1 MFLVLSHLRV
11 LMLWGLIYIL
21 FGFYILD
28 CKAKS
33 VGDTMNSKNVI
44 KDDTVEYLKSYGEKM
59 RSYMNLSVEPCDDFY
74 EYACG
79 NWKNVRQDRFYNND
93 VKNNVM
99 NIVFTLRDEVEKLL
113 TNTQLAQ
120 GLNIYKELMVAQQF
134 YNACLSAVVFPFPAA
149 DPAYLEL
156 IRSVGGFPAVDG
168 LAWNASSFSWFNM
181 SAHLTNFGV
190 KGLINE
196 LIMNQYPFGPYFK
209 LPELGLD
216 HIVQTDNIANNTSR
230 AYKLNKNRMQRYLQA
245 YNLTEGK
252 ISEVIAGVF
261 DFWRDALAVA
271 DKFDGDLEKC
281 IAISEDKNVSKYHQW
296 DSYYDIAWNGIFDS
310 NWFGNQEYCSYY
322 YELLEKVCSKHP
334 EAVAN
339 YLAMLLLYKMDAG
352 LKDEKYHKDYCL
364 STVKSG
370 FAFLFDKLYMAENF
384 IDQARSEVSDIV
396 QEVRNSRRIALEE
409 VEWLD
414 PWTRREALL
423 KESTIKPVIGSY
435 KNEEVTS
442 RLIQEINELQLED
455 RSFPQ
460 SMIQFQ
466 KLVTRLRRFNG
477 LHHKELPKDTKPLK
491 YLLGIQVNAFYSHR
505 LNAIHVMA
513 GTLHPPVY
521 HPEWPSSLKFGTLG
535 FLVGHEL
542 THPFDTKGCQ
552 FDFEGHMRNWWW
564 SSRSRVTFL
573 RRAMCFVDLFNRYH
587 IPEID
592 RNINGKR
599 TQDENI
605 ADSGGLQGALDAY
618 RNRMKQLKKRSEG
631 DNVTLECEQIPGLD
645 LSPEQLF
652 FLGFAQMMCADFEQ
666 ENYWEELA
674 KEHTIDKFRVLGAV
688 SNNPD
693 FAQVY
698 NCPAG
703 SPMNPQAD
711 TCRIW

>member
-1 MFLVLSHLRV
+1 MFLVMSHLRV

-33 VGDTMNSKNVI
+33 VGDTINSKNVI
-44 KDDTVEYLKSYGEKM
+44 KDDTAEYLKSYGEKM

-79 NWKNVRQDRFYNND
+79 NWKNVRQDRFYNNEG
-93 VKNNVM
+93 KNNVM

-120 GLNIYKELMVAQQF
+120 ALNVSKELKVAQQF
-134 YNACLSAVVFPFPAA
+134 YNACRSAVVFPFPAA
-149 DPAYLEL
+149 EPAYLEL
-156 IRSVGGFPAVDG
+156 IRSIGGFPAVDG
-168 LAWNASSFSWFNM
+168 IAWNASSFSWFNM

-196 LIMNQYPFGPYFK
+196 FIMSQYPFGPYFK

-230 AYKLNKNRMQRYLQA
+230 AYKLNENRMQRYLQA

-281 IAISEDKNVSKYHQW
+281 IAISEDKNVSQYHQL

-370 FAFLFDKLYMAENF
+370 FAFLFDKLYMANF
-384 IDQARSEVSDIV
+384 EDRTRSEVADII
-396 QEVRNSRRIALEE
+396 QELRNNQRKRLEK

-414 PWTRREALL
+414 PATRQEALL
-423 KESTIKPVIGSY
+423 KESSIESVIGNY
-435 KNEEVTS
+435 KNYKVTD
-442 RLIQEINELQLED
+442 RLIQEINGLELED
-455 RSFPQ
+455 RSYSQ
-460 SMIQFQ
+460 SMIQIKKFI
-466 KLVTRLRRFNG
+466 TRMSRFNG
-477 LHHKELPKDTKPLK
+477 LHHEELQEDAKPLIVF
-491 YLLGIQVNAFYSHR
+491 LGMQVNAFYNNIDSS
-505 LNAIHVMA
+505 IYVMA
-513 GTLHPPVY
+513 GLLHPPAY
-521 HPEWPSSLKFGTLG
+521 HPDWPNSLKFGTLG
-535 FLVGHEL
+535 YMMGHEV
-542 THPFDTKGCQ
+542 THGFDTMGSN
-552 FDFEGHMRNWWW
+552 FDSNGNLRNWW
-564 SSRSRVTFL
+564 SKKSHAVFEE
-573 RRAMCFVDLFNRYH
+573 RAMCFVDHYDRYF
-587 IPEID
+587 IPEIN
-592 RNINGKR
+592 RHINGKE

-605 ADSGGLQGALDAY
+605 ADSGGLQGAFDAY
-618 RNRMKQLKKRSEG
+618 RNHMKQLKNISDEGNGILKSE
-631 DNVTLECEQIPGLD
+631 QMPGLE

-652 FLGFAQMMCADFEQ
+652 FLGFAQTMCADFKQ
-666 ENYWEELA
+666 EHYLEKLA
-674 KEHTIDKFRVLGAV
+674 KKHTIDKYRVLGAV

-693 FAQVY
+693 FSQVY
-698 NCPAG
+698 NCPYG
-703 SPMNPQAD
+703 SPMSPQNS
-711 TCRIW
+711 CRIW

>member
-1 MFLVLSHLRV
+1 MFSNLSRLRV
-11 LMLWGLIYIL
+11 TIFCVILYIL
-21 FGFYILD
+21 VGTYFFE
-28 CKAKS
+28 CKARS
-33 VGDTMNSKNVI
+33 VGDSSNSENLI
-44 KDDTVEYLKSYGEKM
+44 KDDTEEYLKSYGEKM
-59 RSYMNLSVEPCDDFY
+59 KSYMNLSVAPCDDFY

-79 NWKNVRQDRFYNND
+79 NWKNVRPDRFQSNYK
-93 VKNNVM
+93 KNNLLD
-99 NIVFTLRDEVEKLL
+99 IDFTLRDEVEKLL
-113 TNTQLAQ
+113 TNTKLAQ
-120 GLNIYKELMVAQQF
+120 ALNDSTELQVAQKF

-156 IRSVGGFPAVDG
+156 IRSIGGFPAVDG
-168 LAWNASSFSWFNM
+168 AAWNASSFSWFNM
-181 SAHLTNFGV
+181 SAHLTNLGV
-190 KGLINE
+190 NGLINE
-196 LIMNQYPFGPYFK
+196 DISPKYPFRP
-209 LPELGLD
+209 LLEMPVLGFD
-216 HIVQTDNIANNTSR
+216 HIVQTDSIAKNTSR
-230 AYKLNKNRMQRYLQA
+230 TYKMNEKRMQSYLQA
-245 YNLTEGK
+245 YNLTTNM

-261 DFWRDALAVA
+261 DFWREALEISNT
-271 DKFDGDLEKC
+271 FNGCTYKC
-281 IAISEDKNVSKYHQW
+281 KVISAKKVLPKYYQW
-296 DSYYDIAWNGIFDS
+296 KSYYEIAWNGLFFNRWD
-310 NWFGNQEYCSYY
+310 NTADYCDHY
-322 YELLEKVCSKHP
+322 YEQLEKVCSKHP

-339 YLAMLLLYKMDAG
+339 YLSMLLLYRMDAK
-352 LKDEKYHKDYCL
+352 LKEEKYHKDYCL
-364 STVKSG
+364 STVQSG
-370 FAFLFDKLYMAENF
+370 FAYLFDKLYMTENF
-384 IDQARSEVSDIV
+384 IDRTRTEVSDIL
-396 QEVRNSRRIALEE
+396 QKLRNSRRNALEE

-442 RLIQEINELQLED
+442 GLIQEINKLQLED

-491 YLLGIQVNAFYSHR
+491 YLLGIQVKAFYSHR

-552 FDFEGHMRNWWW
+552 FDFEGHMRNWW
-564 SSRSRVTFL
+564 SMRSRAAYQE
-573 RRAMCFVDLFNRYH
+573 RAMCFVDHFNSYH

-592 RNINGKR
+592 RNINGKS

-605 ADSGGLQGALDAY
+605 ADNGGLQGALDAY
-618 RNRMKQLKKRSEG
+618 RNHMKQLKNRSEG
-631 DNVTLECEQIPGLD
+631 ENVTLESEQIPGLD

-652 FLGFAQMMCADFEQ
+652 FLGFAQLWCSDYEKKQ
-666 ENYWEELA
+666 YWIMLNQ
-674 KEHTIDKFRVLGAV
+674 KYTIEKYRVLGAV